1 MSSCAP
7 YGIIPC
13 TKHENVS
20 SRLAARRGG
29 MPKRCAML
37 REMVPTEIMATVL
50 FAVQMSAK
58 TAREAMA
65 AVTFQPFQI
74 RFSRIGF
81 FQRPDG
87 DIWWAGADESEELMT
102 MQGSLHRQLLKRG
115 LSLEKRKYRPHVTLG
130 RRVISSCRSG
140 RIEPVTACVS
150 SISLMLSERSEHGMI
165 YSELF
170 SSGPGQGWSE

>member
-1 MSSCAP
+1 MRLFIAVLFP
-7 YGIIPC
+7 
-13 TKHENVS
+13 EAVVD
-20 SRLAARRGG
+20 RLAAIRDALHDESAAGSFTSRPNLHLTLEFLGECGLPERR
-29 MPKRCAML
+29 AA
-37 REMVPTEIMATVL
+37 E
-50 FAVQMSAK
+50 
-58 TAREAMA
+58 EAMA